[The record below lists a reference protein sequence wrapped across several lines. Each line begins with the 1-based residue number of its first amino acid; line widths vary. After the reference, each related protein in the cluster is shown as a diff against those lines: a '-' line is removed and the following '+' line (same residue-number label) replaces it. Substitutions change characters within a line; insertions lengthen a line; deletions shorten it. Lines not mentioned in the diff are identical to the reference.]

1 MTRKASVTPRIN
13 THTGR
18 LLVQRMN
25 DLHLTWIELS
35 RRSELSGEGIKL
47 ICAGRH
53 SPTLDHVTKLAQVLE
68 IHPSQLMAAIYADKE
83 KKDHVPEPEI
93 PFEEMIQEISR
104 RKNVSELLMIQ
115 EKITKRIQEL
125 TEPAPANPG
134 TAQ

>member
-25 DLHLTWIELS
+25 ELNLTWIELS

-53 SPTLDHVTKLAQVLE
+53 SPTLDHVTKLAEVLE
-68 IHPSQLMAAIYADKE
+68 IHPNHLMAALQADKD

-93 PFEEMIQEISR
+93 PFEDMIQEIAKR
-104 RKNVSELLMIQ
+104 ENVSELLTIQ

-125 TEPAPANPG
+125 TGAAA
-134 TAQ
+134 TLA